1 MPSSTSIPIIVQGNT
16 FSLAIPLQIYVIS
29 EGSMVLQDYTPDP
42 TDQVSIQL
50 KGSRRQYTYA
60 PTITGNTAFI
70 GLSGNE
76 MADNYGVVV
85 SIVKEN
91 GQRLRSFRTD
101 QFFIV
106 ESSDDLTTDD
116 IIEGLENNVIYLNSQ
131 AFVAGEDG
139 RGIDSIVK
147 TSTSGLVDTYTIYY
161 SDNTTSTYQVTNG
174 AQGADGVGIASIA
187 KTSTSGLV
195 DTYTITLENDTTST
209 FQVTNGRDGVDL
221 GLTEIVNDFE
231 TGGTD
236 KVLSAEMGKVIMYGA
251 DEMVDVDYEFTQSGK
266 YMSGT
271 IGQTSTEGS
280 NAALGYIK
288 IPVNVGD
295 AFFIEAKGYSTVAP
309 TYVLTDENLL
319 VYKNRTSDSTST
331 KIPVLIEIEQS
342 GFLIVNNLFNQYAS
356 PKVTKV
362 VPRNG
367 EFSIENNGAYVS
379 CSTVGNLASKQTLA
393 NYSCVVVPVFAG
405 QRVTIY
411 TKGEGN
417 NRAWALL
424 DEVNYV
430 LSNSAANLDAR
441 STPVVLDIENT
452 CKLAINN
459 RPTQFA
465 DARYIIEGGGGSEPT
480 PNLTDHEE
488 RITALESGTATNEL
502 KILCVG
508 NSFTGD
514 TLEYMQSFL
523 TDLDVEGVTIYKA
536 QIGGSTLQVWWDR
549 YINDTTLTPYKIT
562 GYDIPNIGSTLK
574 ELFAHDWDFIMF
586 QAYTGDALAQY
597 NPYICDLATHARKLC
612 TNVNVKIA
620 LNLPWSSSANYS
632 SQVPKGVDGFNAIA
646 SAYSQAVD
654 YFDNT
659 IDVVIPTGTAL
670 QNARGTTLTNEAD
683 LTKDYHHAAGG
694 VAKYI
699 ITATFFEALIKPFT
713 KISAF
718 ASTLDIS
725 ATASSSDLGAESV
738 TSSNRTLCLTC
749 AEYAI
754 VNPFNISTVVE

>member
-1 MPSSTSIPIIVQGNT
+1 MAKKRP
-16 FSLAIPLQIYVIS
+16 FYKKFRRSLY
-29 EGSMVLQDYTPDP
+29 ET
-42 TDQVSIQL
+42 VSD
-50 KGSRRQYTYA
+50 
-60 PTITGNTAFI
+60 
-70 GLSGNE
+70 SGNSVLRYRGHDDKE
-76 MADNYGVVV
+76 YYVASSEDPDVEPGGGGSGITILD
-85 SIVKEN
+85 SIDELPTEPTPAEQKALYLIGTTLYHYVGEGGDTLDGKYQSTELE
-91 GQRLRSFRTD
+91 GEDGKSAYQSYVDT
-101 QFFIV
+101 
-106 ESSDDLTTDD
+106 TTDD
-116 IIEGLENNVIYLNSQ
+116 P
-131 AFVAGEDG
+131 
-139 RGIDSIVK
+139 VK
-147 TSTSGLVDTYTIYY
+147 TETEWVASLK
-161 SDNTTSTYQVTNG
+161 G
-174 AQGADGVGIASIA
+174 A
-187 KTSTSGLV
+187 
-195 DTYTITLENDTTST
+195 
-209 FQVTNGRDGVDL
+209 DGVDL
-221 GLTEIVNDFE
+221 GEVVLVNDLT
-231 TGGTD
+231 TGGEGSA
-236 KVLSAEMGKVIMYGA
+236 LSAEMGKVIMYGA

-309 TYVLTDENLL
+309 TYVLTNASLE
-319 VYKNRTSDSTST
+319 VYKNYTSNITST
-331 KIPVLIEIEQS
+331 GIPLLLVVEQA
-342 GFLIVNNLFNQYAS
+342 GFLIVNNLFTQYSS
-356 PKVTKV
+356 PKVSKV
-362 VPRNG
+362 VPKNG
-367 EFSIENNGAYVS
+367 EFSIEDNGAYVG
-379 CSTVGNLASKQTLA
+379 CPTVGNQASKETLA
-393 NYSCVVVPVFAG
+393 DYSCVVVPVFAG

-411 TKGEGN
+411 TKGGSN

-424 DEVNYV
+424 DETNIV
-430 LSNSAANLDAR
+430 LNNSVANLDAR
-441 STPVVLDIENT
+441 STPAILDIENT

-459 RPTQFA
+459 RPSQFA
-465 DARYIIEGGGGSEPT
+465 DASYIIEGGGGGEPT

-523 TDLDVEGVTIYKA
+523 TDLDIEGVTIYKA
-536 QIGGSTLQVWWDR
+536 QIGGSTLQLWWNDCYVGDR
-549 YINDTTLTPYKIT
+549 TLYPTKIT

-632 SQVPKGVDGFNAIA
+632 SSSAPKGVDGFNAIA

-718 ASTLDIS
+718 ASTLDVS